1 MDTSTSQN
9 REPRHIGLSG
19 TLSGTCG
26 EDETEAAQSTSRKK
40 RFKKVRF
47 SLHNRVYPISDTEE
61 DPTEGPAEDL
71 PTDEA
76 EERAS
81 SLPEVDAETIQNCM
95 YFKVTFLAVKSRVN
109 RSVASDPGFL
119 LGMRVRVW

>member
-1 MDTSTSQN
+1 MGN
-9 REPRHIGLSG
+9 LKCCFK
-19 TLSGTCG
+19 GTCG